1 MSVPSEACSKN
12 FTVVLT
18 HLSFVLMMKK
28 ITILLAM
35 LFFAGVAYA
44 QPNPG
49 ASIPEPKLDIIGG
62 DTYDWGK
69 VKPKDSPLKAK
80 IKVQNIG
87 KAILYIKEVKA
98 GCGCTATKIDK
109 DTLEPGESGTIDVS
123 LNVATVTGG
132 VTKTITVYSNDPSNN
147 AHIIWLKAEV
157 VRAVSLSLPYMAFN
171 DLAIGKSSTQKIS
184 IKNNSTETITVDG
197 FEATAGLVLNLKKK
211 TEIKPGAE
219 LELIGTFI
227 PQAEGYFNSLIKF
240 TTSNPDFPT
249 IEVSAYGNVTKPDS
263 PVYQK

>member
-1 MSVPSEACSKN
+1 
-12 FTVVLT
+12 
-18 HLSFVLMMKK
+18 MMKK
-28 ITILLAM
+28 LPLVLAC
-35 LFFAGVAYA
+35 LFIASHVFA
-44 QPNPG
+44 QPVTNSG
-49 ASIPEPKLDIIGG
+49 MPEPKLDIVGG

-87 KAILYIKEVKA
+87 KATLYVKEVKA
-98 GCGCTATKIDK
+98 GCGCTATKIDR
-109 DTLEPGESGTIDVS
+109 DTIPPGEFGTVDIS

-132 VTKTITVYSNDPSNN
+132 VTKTVTVYSNDPTNN

-171 DLAIGKSSTQKIS
+171 DLAIGKSSTQKIM
-184 IKNNSTETITVDG
+184 IKNNSTETVTVDK
-197 FEATAGLVLNLKKK
+197 FEASNGLVLNLKGK

-219 LELIGTFI
+219 LELVGTFV

-249 IEVSAYGNVTKPDS
+249 VEVSAYGNVTKPDS

>member
-1 MSVPSEACSKN
+1 
-12 FTVVLT
+12 
-18 HLSFVLMMKK
+18 MMKK
-28 ITILLAM
+28 ITVLLAV
-35 LFFAGVAYA
+35 LVLGCVAYA
-44 QPNPG
+44 QPTPSS
-49 ASIPEPKLDIIGG
+49 SIPEPKLDVVGG

-80 IKVQNIG
+80 IKVQNVG
-87 KAILYIKEVKA
+87 KATLYVKEVKA

-109 DTLEPGESGTIDVS
+109 DTIQPGEYGTIDVS

-171 DLAIGKSSTQKIS
+171 DLAIGKSSTQKIN
-184 IKNNSTETITVDG
+184 IKNNSTEPVTVDN

-219 LELIGTFI
+219 LELTGTI
-227 PQAEGYFNSLIKF
+227 VPQAEGYFNSVIKF